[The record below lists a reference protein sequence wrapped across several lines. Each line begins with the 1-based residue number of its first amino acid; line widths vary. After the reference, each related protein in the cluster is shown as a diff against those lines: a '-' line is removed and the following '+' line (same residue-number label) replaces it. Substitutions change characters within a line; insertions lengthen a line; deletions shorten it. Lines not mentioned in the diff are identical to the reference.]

1 MRSDPSQL
9 DSRALLASSSV
20 SGAGQADGAVALPGL
35 GTLAERLRIRRL
47 PRVTLHPLAGRFALA
62 TIVIGALMVVV
73 FATAGPSVLVPQSTH
88 VFPRWEAGPL
98 NGLFGTLTHNATAL
112 NVGFSVVLVAMTAAY
127 FVVLASVRTLSMR
140 VIVLC
145 VIALHV
151 ILLMS
156 PPLQL
161 TDTFNYL
168 GYARLGGLHHL
179 NPYNHVIAQE
189 IHDPVYRFAT
199 WYHLRSPYGPLF
211 TIASYPLALL
221 PLGVAYWV
229 LKVVT
234 VLFSLIFVGL
244 VWKCARLLGRD
255 PRFAVL
261 LVAANP
267 IFLMYGIAGFHN
279 DFFMLVPST
288 AAIALLLSRRDR
300 SAGAMLMLAVAVKF
314 TAILLL
320 PFLLFA
326 VRTNPR
332 RIRVAT
338 GAALAAVP
346 LAIGYLAVFGLTL
359 PNLVDQST
367 LLTPWSFPNMVGLLL
382 GVGGGTPG
390 LLRLANVALVV
401 TVALVLRRRSDWLS
415 GAGWSTVAL
424 IASLAWLVPW
434 YVIWLLPLA
443 ALGTSLRL
451 RRAAMAIT
459 VYLVFAFIPT
469 TGMFL
474 NAHHINLMGGSAGQ
488 ASKEL
493 QKKLEQ

>member
-1 MRSDPSQL
+1 MRSDSPQI
-9 DSRALLASSSV
+9 DNGVVLASTPVAS
-20 SGAGQADGAVALPGL
+20 DGAVAIPGI
-35 GTLAERLRIRRL
+35 GTLRERLRLTR
-47 PRVTLHPLAGRFALA
+47 PRVALHPLAGRFALA
-62 TIVIGALMVVV
+62 AMILGAVLVVV

-88 VFPRWEAGPL
+88 VFPGWEAGPL
-98 NGLFGTLTHNATAL
+98 HGLFGTLTSNGTAL
-112 NVGFSVVLVAMTAAY
+112 NVGFSVVLVAMTLAY

-140 VIVLC
+140 LIVLC
-145 VIALHV
+145 VLALHV

-189 IHDPVYRFAT
+189 MHDPIYRFAT

-211 TIASYPLALL
+211 TVASYPLALL
-221 PLGVAYWV
+221 PLGTAYWV

-234 VLFSLIFVGL
+234 VLFGLGFIAL

-261 LVAANP
+261 LVATNP
-267 IFLMYGIAGFHN
+267 IYLMYGIAGFHN
-279 DFFMLVPST
+279 DFFMLVAST
-288 AAIALLLSRRDR
+288 AVIALLLARRDR

-320 PFLLFA
+320 PFLLYA
-326 VRTNPR
+326 ARPNQRRVR
-332 RIRVAT
+332 ILT
-338 GAALAAVP
+338 GAVMAAVP
-346 LAIGYLAVFGLTL
+346 LALGYVAVFGFTL

-367 LLTPWSFPNMVGLLL
+367 LLTPWSFPNIIGLIL

-390 LLRLANVALVV
+390 VLRLANVALVV
-401 TVALVLRRRSDWLS
+401 TVALLLRRRKDWLS

-434 YVIWLLPLA
+434 YVIWMLPLA

-451 RRAAMAIT
+451 RRAAVAIT
-459 VYLVFAFIPT
+459 VYLVFAFMPT
-469 TGMFL
+469 TGMFM

-488 ASKEL
+488 ASKQL

>member
-1 MRSDPSQL
+1 MRSDSGQI
-9 DSRALLASSSV
+9 DSRVVLASTSAT
-20 SGAGQADGAVALPGL
+20 GAGAADGAVTIPGL
-35 GTLAERLRIRRL
+35 GSFGERLRLTR
-47 PRVTLHPLAGRFALA
+47 PRALSHPLAGPVALA
-62 TIVIGALMVVV
+62 ATVLGALLVVL
-73 FATAGPSVLVPQSTH
+73 FATAGPSVLVPQSTR
-88 VFPRWEAGPL
+88 VFPGWEAGPL
-98 NGLFGTLTHNATAL
+98 HGLFGNLTHNGTAL
-112 NVGFSVVLVAMTAAY
+112 NLGLSVVLATMTLAY
-127 FVVLASVRTLSMR
+127 LVVLGSVRTLSMR
-140 VIVLC
+140 LIVTC
-145 VIALHV
+145 IVALHV

-189 IHDPVYRFAT
+189 MHDPVYRFAT

-211 TIASYPLALL
+211 TVASYPLALL

-229 LKVVT
+229 LKSVT
-234 VLFSLIFVGL
+234 VLFSLGLIAL

-261 LVAANP
+261 LVALNP
-267 IFLMYGIAGFHN
+267 VYLMYAIGGFHN

-288 AAIALLLSRRDR
+288 AAIALLLARRDR

-314 TAILLL
+314 TAIILL

-326 VRTNPR
+326 ARPNQRRVR
-332 RIRVAT
+332 ILV

-346 LAIGYLAVFGLTL
+346 LAIGYFAFFGLTL

-367 LLTPWSFPNMVGLLL
+367 LLTPWSAPNIVGLVL

-390 LLRLANVALVV
+390 VLRLANVALVV
-401 TVALVLRRRSDWLS
+401 AVALLLRRRKDWLS

-424 IASLAWLVPW
+424 VASLAWLVPW
-434 YVIWLLPLA
+434 YVIWILPLA

-451 RRAAMAIT
+451 RRAAVAMT
-459 VYLVFAFIPT
+459 VYLVFAFMPS
-469 TGMFL
+469 TGMFM

-488 ASKEL
+488 ASKVL
-493 QKKLEQ
+493 QKKLAQ